1 MTAID
6 LQLSEQERLPRR
18 VWAGMLGLYAIV
30 MFALFTAAAPGDK
43 PITSHGLILV
53 TLAINLAMGGML
65 VAMLGGGIDRRRV
78 LASCLFTLM
87 LSLCAVCMIQWG
99 DRHDASHADTSV
111 LLFPWTVIDGL
122 QRQAVQAK
130 QFASALAAQVLG
142 VAIFEESIKL
152 LPAMIFFAI
161 GRARSVR
168 SFMLSAAMGGLIF
181 GLAESFI
188 YASLVY
194 GRQDAPAWEY
204 VMRFGAAA
212 PAHAFWS
219 AIGAAVTSVMLC
231 ARFGRITSILGG
243 LAVAAILHGVHNASQ
258 ASFGPVTQIP
268 SLFAAMLLLF
278 IAVRW
283 AWRADGC
290 AEAEPSCTMVECP

>member
-6 LQLSEQERLPRR
+6 VQLSEPDKLPRR
-18 VWAGMLGLYAIV
+18 VWAGMLGIYAIV

-43 PITSHGLILV
+43 PITSYGLILM
-53 TLAINLAMGGML
+53 TLAVNLAMGATF
-65 VAMLGGGIDRRRV
+65 VAMLGGGIERRRII
-78 LASCLFTLM
+78 ASCLFTLM
-87 LSLCAVCMIQWG
+87 LSVCAVWMIQWG
-99 DRHDASHADTSV
+99 DRNDASHADTSV
-111 LLFPWTVIDGL
+111 LVFPWTWIDGL
-122 QRQAVQAK
+122 QRQAVEAK
-130 QFASALAAQVLG
+130 PFGYAFTAQLLG

-152 LPAMIFFAI
+152 MPAMIFFAI
-161 GRARSVR
+161 GRSRRVR

-188 YASLVY
+188 YADLVY
-194 GRQDAPAWEY
+194 GRRGAPAWEY

-219 AIGAAVTSVMLC
+219 AIGAAVASALLC
-231 ARFGRITSILGG
+231 ARFGRMVSILSG
-243 LAVAAILHGVHNASQ
+243 LAIAAALHGFHNASQ
-258 ASFGPVTQIP
+258 ASFGPVAQIP

-290 AEAEPSCTMVECP
+290 AEAEPSGTMVECS